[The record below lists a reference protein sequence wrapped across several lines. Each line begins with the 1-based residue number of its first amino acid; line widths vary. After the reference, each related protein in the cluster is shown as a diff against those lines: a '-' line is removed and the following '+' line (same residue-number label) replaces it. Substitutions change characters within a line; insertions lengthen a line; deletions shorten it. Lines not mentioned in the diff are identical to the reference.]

1 VAETKDH
8 SNFTP
13 KKILLISHNYA
24 PEPTG
29 IGKVNGEM
37 MNWLAGHGFDCT
49 VITTY
54 PYYPYWKVQHPYKNL
69 WFKKEVVKPGE
80 DSIPIKIYRCPL
92 YVPSNPTGKKRMAQ
106 DLGFWV
112 SMIWQIFKQI
122 FLRKKFDLI
131 ISIAPPFHLAYLGLM
146 LRKLN
151 GGKLLYHIQD
161 LQIDAAHDL
170 NMLSSNK
177 LFDYIYKIEKS
188 IILKADYVSGISRG
202 MIAKIKAK
210 VERKVIYFPNWVD
223 TVSFQYIKNR
233 VALKSQ
239 WGYSQQDII
248 FLYSGAIGEKQGLDI
263 ILSAAKELQ
272 NHKEIKFIICGSGPY
287 KEQLM
292 LTAAKQ
298 QLFNIKFFPVQD
310 KELFNEFLNMADY
323 HLVLQKGNASDL
335 VMPSK
340 LATILAVGGVSIVT
354 TSPGTSLYHLI
365 KDYDLGYIVEP
376 ENAELL
382 SELLLEIKSSDS
394 YARKSENA
402 REYAT
407 LHLNIDNVMNEF
419 VKAVLS

>member
-8 SNFTP
+8 LNFT

-37 MNWLAGHGFDCT
+37 INWLAANGFDCT

-54 PYYPYWKVQHPYKNL
+54 PYYPYWKVQKPYKNL
-69 WFKKEVVKPGE
+69 WFKKEVVKQGE
-80 DSIPIKIYRCPL
+80 DSIPIKIYRCPS
-92 YVPSNPTGKKRMAQ
+92 YVPSNPTGKKRIFQ
-106 DLGFWV
+106 DFTFWT
-112 SMIWQIFKQI
+112 SMIWQVFKQI
-122 FLRKKFDLI
+122 ILRKKYDLI

-146 LRKLN
+146 LRSLN

-161 LQIDAAHDL
+161 LQIDAAQDL
-170 NMLSSNK
+170 NMLSSKK

-188 IILKADYVSGISRG
+188 ILVKADYVGGISRG
-202 MIAKIKAK
+202 MIQKIKAK
-210 VERKVIYFPNWVD
+210 VEREVIYFPNWVD
-223 TVSFQYIKNR
+223 TVSFHYLNNR
-233 VALKSQ
+233 IALKGQ
-239 WGYSQQDII
+239 WGYTEEDII
-248 FLYSGAIGEKQGLDI
+248 FLYSGAIGEKQGLEI
-263 ILSAAKELQ
+263 ILSAARELVS
-272 NHKEIKFIICGSGPY
+272 HKEIKFIICGSGPY

-292 LTAAKQ
+292 LIAEKE
-298 QLFNIKFFPVQD
+298 QLINIKFFPVQD

-354 TSPGTSLYHLI
+354 TSPGTSLYQLI

-376 ENAELL
+376 ENCQLL
-382 SELLLEIKSSDS
+382 SKLILEIKSNDC

-402 REYAT
+402 RQYAT
-407 LHLNIDNVMNEF
+407 LHLNIDNVMHEF
-419 VKAVLS
+419 VETVLL